1 MNRNSPNRT
10 RAKRSWSIRNLP
22 RFVPLQRFSNHRERL
37 SMPSH
42 RPLAKFHLPP
52 TRLRPRVFATP
63 RRFAPPVICWAYF
76 IPVSLM
82 GFPLRGFLPCVE
94 PNALSSAATFLEL
107 CDLRRRIRRHPQRSV
122 SHGSVRS
129 NHPLFQG
136 LAPQHK
142 SLQSSGV

>member
-1 MNRNSPNRT
+1 MNSEAPNRT
-10 RAKRSWSIRNLP
+10 RAKRSWSIHNLP
-22 RFVPLQRFSNHRERL
+22 RFVPLQRLSNHRERL

-52 TRLRPRVFATP
+52 TRLRPRVFTTP
-63 RRFAPPVICWAYF
+63 RRLAPPVICQAYF
-76 IPVSLM
+76 IPVPLM
-82 GFPLRGFLPCVE
+82 GFPLRGFLPYVE

-107 CDLRRRIRRHPQRSV
+107 CDLFRRNRRHPQRSV
-122 SHGSVRS
+122 NQGSVRS